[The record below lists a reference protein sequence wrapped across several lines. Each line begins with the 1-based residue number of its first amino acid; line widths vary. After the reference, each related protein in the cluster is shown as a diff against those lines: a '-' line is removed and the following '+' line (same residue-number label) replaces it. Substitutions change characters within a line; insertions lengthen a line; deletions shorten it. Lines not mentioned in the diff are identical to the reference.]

1 MRYDKEVYFCR
12 IEDESY
18 NPDTGDYEDGEVT
31 QERVFASVMDTREE
45 AMRLVYGKI
54 KQGSLTVQIQNHYDE
69 IYDYLLIGGVKYH
82 VDYTRRLRTKQT
94 FIVSEVQE

>member
-1 MRYDKEVYFCR
+1 MRYDKEVNFCR
-12 IEDESY
+12 ITDETY
-18 NPDTGDYEDGEVT
+18 NPGTGDYEDGEVT

-45 AMRLVYGKI
+45 AMTLVYGKI
-54 KQGSLTVQIQNHYDE
+54 KQGSLTIQIQNHYDSL
-69 IYDYLLIGGVKYH
+69 YDYILFNGVKYQ